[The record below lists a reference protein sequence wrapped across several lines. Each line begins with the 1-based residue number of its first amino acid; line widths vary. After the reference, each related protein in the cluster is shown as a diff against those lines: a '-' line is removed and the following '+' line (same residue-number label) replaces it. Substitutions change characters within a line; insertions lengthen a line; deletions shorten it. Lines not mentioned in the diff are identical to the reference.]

1 MLQQRI
7 QQHFFDSADLQ
18 YAAAETLGRPIAD
31 AAQALVGC
39 LTAGGKALA
48 CDCGAS
54 AGVTRHFVAAL
65 VDRFERD
72 RPGLAAVALGADAAL
87 SGLRGGSG
95 GSDVDDGAPPFARQV
110 QALGAP
116 GDVLLVA
123 GAGGTIAPLL
133 AAIRAAHAREMTVI
147 VLGGHD
153 AARWRDVLTDTD
165 VWIGVPHERA
175 ARVREVHLLVVHCLC
190 DAVDLLLLGEEDTP

>member
-18 YAAAETLGRPIAD
+18 YAAAESLARPIGD

-48 CDCGAS
+48 CGDGAS
-54 AGVTRHFVAAL
+54 AAAAEQLVAGF

-72 RPGLAAVALGADAAL
+72 RPGLAALSLGGGVRLSAAGGPADDAAQPL
-87 SGLRGGSG
+87 
-95 GSDVDDGAPPFARQV
+95 ARQV

-116 GDVLLVA
+116 GDVLFVA
-123 GAGGTIAPLL
+123 GADGATAPLL
-133 AAIRAAHAREMTVI
+133 AAIRAARAREMTVI
-147 VLGGHD
+147 ALGGHD
-153 AARWRDVLTDTD
+153 PARWREALTDAD

-190 DAVDLLLLGEEDTP
+190 DAVDLLLLGEEDSE

>member
-18 YAAAETLGRPIAD
+18 YAAAETLARPIGD

-48 CDCGAS
+48 CGCDGS
-54 AGVTRHFVAAL
+54 AGAARHFVAGF
-65 VDRFERD
+65 VDRFERE
-72 RPGLAAVALGADAAL
+72 RPGLAALALTADASL
-87 SGLRGGSG
+87 SGLRAGVSA
-95 GSDVDDGAPPFARQV
+95 DDDGAQAFARQV

-123 GAGGTIAPLL
+123 GAGGAAAPLL

-147 VLGGHD
+147 ALGGHD
-153 AARWRDVLTDTD
+153 AARWREVLTETD